1 MPQILNSSGYI
12 FSTNQ
17 NPFVT
22 AKEDNLSLS
31 NFNPTMV
38 QTRTT
43 NRAYRAYELL
53 DPDKSISFDE
63 LDKYKHDNKF
73 SYNSR
78 QYKFMKE
85 IFNHEFSEIN

>member
-1 MPQILNSSGYI
+1 MENFHPFESVPQILNPSSGYI

-17 NPFVT
+17 NPFFVT

-31 NFNPTMV
+31 NFNPTMGF

-53 DPDKSISFDE
+53 DPINQYHLVNLINTNTIISF
-63 LDKYKHDNKF
+63 LTIQDNT
-73 SYNSR
+73 SL
-78 QYKFMKE
+78 
-85 IFNHEFSEIN
+85 